1 MTAERGPIFGCLKE
15 ATRHKKAERLKEF
28 EEHFLSKQMEQHTL
42 YHWSTAL
49 RGHRL
54 EYWPTT
60 RKWRWK
66 DKNYWGALR
75 SFENFLRKRGW
86 NG

>member
-1 MTAERGPIFGCLKE
+1 MTTERGAIFGCLKE
-15 ATRHKKAERLKEF
+15 AAHQKKQERLLEF
-28 EEHFLSKQMEQHTL
+28 AKSPLCRQMEQHTL

-49 RGHRL
+49 QGHRL

-66 DKNYWGALR
+66 DKNYWGTLTD
-75 SFENFLRKRGW
+75 FENFLRKRGW